1 MKRLIFS
8 LAVSFMVAKIPV
20 PTKQKEFKTI
30 DQHTSGLVYDAVD
43 HIYYVA
49 SARTG
54 AIGKYTADGKYEML
68 YSNDDL
74 KMSSALKI
82 TPDGKT
88 LYFCVGEKN
97 SDANTSSESVSQTLR
112 LIGIDAK
119 SGKKLSETELS
130 RLSSGNH
137 FASDLTFDGNG
148 NIYIADHASNA
159 VYKVSPNGKASL
171 FAKSESLSEMKNKL
185 NSIVWHP
192 DGFLLTNDSN
202 GTLFKIDISNPQ
214 NIQKVSTSNISLNAD
229 GLVLSNNNTLTLLQ
243 NNNSSKIYQLVSS
256 DNWKSA
262 IVNTGIS
269 AETPV
274 SNHNQAWVLNSGIQH
289 PQKNIGEAIHSEL

>member
-20 PTKQKEFKTI
+20 PIKQKEFKTI
-30 DQHTSGLVYDAVD
+30 DKHTSGLVYDAVD

-54 AIGKYTADGKYEML
+54 AIGKYTPDGKYEML

-88 LYFCVGEKN
+88 LYFCIGEKN
-97 SDANTSSESVSQTLR
+97 SDGNTTSESSSQTL
-112 LIGIDAK
+112 LLVGIDAK

-130 RLSSGNH
+130 DLSAGNH
-137 FASDLTFDGNG
+137 FASDLTFDSSG
-148 NIYIADHASNA
+148 NIYIADHISNA
-159 VYKVSPNGKASL
+159 IYRVSSDGKASL
-171 FAKSESLSEMKNKL
+171 FAKSEQFSGTKNGL

-192 DGFLLTNDSN
+192 DGFLLTNDSS

-229 GLVLSNNNTLTLLQ
+229 GLLLSNNNTLTLLQ
-243 NNNSSKIYQLVSS
+243 NNNNSKVYQLVSN

-262 IVNTGIS
+262 IVNTGIPTES
-269 AETPV
+269 RV
-274 SNHNQAWVLNSGIQH
+274 SNHKEAWVLNPEIQQ
-289 PQKNIGEAIHSEL
+289 PVKNIDQATHSEL